1 MRHAYPTVLSEFETL
16 AGIEHGASVA
26 RYGDG
31 EFKIATGR
39 GIKSQEWAPDLQ
51 AELLAILRRP
61 DNLHCTVAI
70 PNIGSIVTGR
80 GPRTPKHRF
89 WRTYLEPRYLALLDH
104 GGTYGSS
111 FITRPDSAPWID
123 GEGYWRR
130 IRELWERR
138 TVWIVGGSQK
148 GWRAHELEGAR
159 DVRTITAPRQHAWAF
174 NRDLFATLRLA
185 DPEVLILLSLGPTAT
200 VLAYRLA
207 QEGRWALDLGHLPMF
222 LRHKTDPT
230 VDLKASD

>member
-1 MRHAYPTVLSEFETL
+1 MPHAYPAVLPEHQTL
-16 AGIEHGASVA
+16 AEIERGASVA
-26 RYGDG
+26 RFGDG

-39 GIKSQEWAPDLQ
+39 SIKSQEFKPDLQ
-51 AELLAILRRP
+51 AALRQV
-61 DNLHCTVAI
+61 LQHQQGACVVGI
-70 PNIGSIVTGR
+70 PNIAGIYDR
-80 GPRTPKHRF
+80 RLPRTPKWRF
-89 WRTYLEPRYLALLDH
+89 WSQYLGPEYTRLLSADVR
-104 GGTYGSS
+104 YGSS

-123 GEGYWRR
+123 GPGYWGRVRR
-130 IRELWERR
+130 LWVDRE
-138 TVWIVGGSQK
+138 VWAVGGSGK
-148 GWRAHELEGAR
+148 GWREHELEGAR
-159 DVRTITAPRQHAWAF
+159 RVRMITAPRQHAWAF